1 MNKYQIGNLVSLKN
15 HPYTLISDTKIG
27 ANALMTPP
35 IMVVTEVLNQK
46 KYNPDSEEKENLP
59 SQILCTFYNSKILLM
74 KSIGLKRMKLLKL
87 RKRMKN

>member
-15 HPYTLISDTKIG
+15 HPFTLNSDSKIG

-46 KYNPDSEEKENLP
+46 KYNPDCEEDKALHRL
-59 SQILCTFYNSKILLM
+59 SV
-74 KSIGLKRMKLLKL
+74 G
-87 RKRMKN
+87 